1 MRPGPRPGPVGAS
14 GPPNLKSTF
23 WDSPAGLLLYNGAQ
37 QAAKVALVAVGLS
50 LVFLGWGV
58 FGGHLVTAQLAD
70 SPGTAQFRLW
80 SMVFCYGCLL
90 LAASVVL
97 RYHQEDGYMVSLLG
111 LGAFATFGVPFLLNS
126 MLGALDADLSSHAGA
141 DAVNDAG
148 RAAGIAIFIL
158 VGARFLA
165 YGAVRLTAAA
175 AHKAEPAPEGFEIL
189 VERSGGQAARP
200 VPGSSRTFAACWELP
215 FCSEYVRATCPRFAE
230 RKSCWKRKSGCH
242 CDVDLLGAA
251 LGLDAVEKGLRSANR
266 ITRQA
271 LQDASG
277 RKISCSE
284 CRIFIEHQRRKF
296 RLFSAF
302 ALPVTIMLLLALRPL
317 IGQLWGTAVQGL
329 ARVTQVVAFSSP
341 GTERATQLVTD
352 LQSEAMVW
360 AIVVISGLFLLSG
373 VARLIEWLVLQVKVI

>member
-1 MRPGPRPGPVGAS
+1 M
-14 GPPNLKSTF
+14 
-23 WDSPAGLLLYNGAQ
+23 
-37 QAAKVALVAVGLS
+37 
-50 LVFLGWGV
+50 
-58 FGGHLVTAQLAD
+58 
-70 SPGTAQFRLW
+70 
-80 SMVFCYGCLL
+80 
-90 LAASVVL
+90 
-97 RYHQEDGYMVSLLG
+97 
-111 LGAFATFGVPFLLNS
+111 
-126 MLGALDADLSSHAGA
+126 
-141 DAVNDAG
+141 
-148 RAAGIAIFIL
+148 
-158 VGARFLA
+158 
-165 YGAVRLTAAA
+165 
-175 AHKAEPAPEGFEIL
+175 
-189 VERSGGQAARP
+189 
-200 VPGSSRTFAACWELP
+200 
-215 FCSEYVRATCPRFAE
+215 E

-277 RKISCSE
+277 RKIACGE

-296 RLFSAF
+296 RLLSAF
-302 ALPVTIMLLLALRPL
+302 ALPVTILLLLALRPL
-317 IGQLWGTAVQGL
+317 IGQLWGAAVVGL